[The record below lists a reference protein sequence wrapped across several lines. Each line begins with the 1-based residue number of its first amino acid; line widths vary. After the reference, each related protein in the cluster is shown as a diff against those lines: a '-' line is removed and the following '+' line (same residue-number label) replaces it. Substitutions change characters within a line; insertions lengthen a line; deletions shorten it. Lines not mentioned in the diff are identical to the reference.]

1 MCIRDRVYKV
11 DVKDGKETMVRAG
24 NFSPI
29 NLPKLKRLLAI
40 SAKER
45 ISNYILN
52 QEVLT
57 SLICPSAILVEDIE
71 INPSEL
77 RKSKE
82 PVLLFPLKRE

>member
-1 MCIRDRVYKV
+1 MKCYVVHNI
-11 DVKDGKETMVRAG
+11 T
-24 NFSPI
+24 
-29 NLPKLKRLLAI
+29 
-40 SAKER
+40 
-45 ISNYILN
+45 N